1 MTSTFARIGFAIVV
15 VAISQIATLSAA
27 SISYTGNLRTD
38 ADSTSCGAGCVLDG
52 GSLDRDYA
60 QWAAVSRTFHVSTAS
75 TMTAITF
82 SYGGGANGS
91 GAIIADAGFEPYLS
105 L

>member
-52 GSLDRDYA
+52 GSLDVEWLADNHIR
-60 QWAAVSRTFHVSTAS
+60 
-75 TMTAITF
+75 MTGPVATSFI
-82 SYGGGANGS
+82 GELPA
-91 GAIIADAGFEPYLS
+91 
-105 L
+105 